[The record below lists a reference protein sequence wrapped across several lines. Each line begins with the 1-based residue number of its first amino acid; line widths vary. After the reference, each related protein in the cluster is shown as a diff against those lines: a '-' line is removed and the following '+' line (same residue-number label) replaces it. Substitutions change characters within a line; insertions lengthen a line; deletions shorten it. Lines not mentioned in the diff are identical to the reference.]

1 LWRYMVRFNFIVPQY
16 LRHFFVI
23 QGWKGSVKSRH
34 FIYALHD
41 YMLEKIRSPAVGN
54 FERFVE
60 SPSSSPIPST
70 NSSRES
76 VSDASGEESASVGR
90 RRRDRDGWALAY
102 ISILRVQPLLEAFD
116 DDATGWISVKEANH
130 FTSSRPKDW
139 SLSRWI
145 AYWAA
150 GWHSTVWAY
159 QNKICGV
166 LQAMLGTLGS
176 VLHSNRV
183 LADGYL
189 ADATFTKIDLLLRSV
204 APTTNYDLDLD
215 QKMQPYVLEE
225 ENRLEQNLRSV
236 AWEIDDANTL
246 SLVTGPGRIER
257 VGGQCILSEHS

>member
-1 LWRYMVRFNFIVPQY
+1 MNSCN
-16 LRHFFVI
+16 
-23 QGWKGSVKSRH
+23 GSNDNLS
-34 FIYALHD
+34 IA
-41 YMLEKIRSPAVGN
+41 ISTT
-54 FERFVE
+54 
-60 SPSSSPIPST
+60 SS
-70 NSSRES
+70 
-76 VSDASGEESASVGR
+76 VAGR
-90 RRRDRDGWALAY
+90 KKRDRDGWALAY

-116 DDATGWISVKEANH
+116 DDATGWVSVNEANH

-189 ADATFTKIDLLLRSV
+189 ADATFTKIDLLLRAV
-204 APTTNYDLDLD
+204 TPTTNYDLDLD
-215 QKMQPYVLEE
+215 QKMQPYVREE
-225 ENRLEQNLRSV
+225 ESRLEQNLRSV

-257 VGGQCILSEHS
+257 VGV

>member
-1 LWRYMVRFNFIVPQY
+1 
-16 LRHFFVI
+16 
-23 QGWKGSVKSRH
+23 
-34 FIYALHD
+34 
-41 YMLEKIRSPAVGN
+41 MLEKIRSPAAGN

-60 SPSSSPIPST
+60 SPSSSPTPSDNT
-70 NSSRES
+70 SKES
-76 VSDASGEESASVGR
+76 VVSNSQESLVGR
-90 RRRDRDGWALAY
+90 RKRDHDGWASAY
-102 ISILRVQPLLEAFD
+102 ISILRIQPLLEAFD
-116 DDATGWISVKEANH
+116 DDATGWISVKEVNY

-189 ADATFTKIDLLLRSV
+189 ADTTLTKIDLLLRSV
-204 APTTNYDLDLD
+204 APTTSYDLDLD
-215 QKMQPYVLEE
+215 QKMQPYVHEE

-257 VGGQCILSEHS
+257 VGAQCNFFEHP